1 MKAKQFVISLV
12 FLNCSLGYGQS
23 DRAQIKA
30 ILDHSLQSRE
40 VVTFQLQEYMLRRV
54 PKLPAPSSA
63 SQWTE
68 EAAKIRR
75 HVLDEVVYHGW
86 PKAWVDAPP
95 KFEDLGPLPSGQG
108 YERRKLRY
116 EVVPGF
122 YSTAVL
128 YEPANL
134 QGRVPGVLNLM
145 GHAAALGKSIEFEQK
160 RCINFALRGMVAL
173 SPEWIGMGE
182 LYREENRH
190 WYEAHLDLVGT
201 SGIGLMYLAM
211 RRGLDYLA
219 ANPHVDTKRLG
230 VTGLSGG
237 GWQTITLSSLD
248 DRVYASVPVAGFTS
262 LPGRLD
268 RLLIDPG
275 DPGDLEQNA
284 SDFIVGQDYPTLTAG
299 RAPRPTLLVN
309 NAEDDCCYRAPLV
322 KPYIFDSVKPF
333 YALYGLPD
341 AFQFH
346 ENVDPSTHNY
356 ELDNRLQAYRFFTKW
371 FGLPVAEQEIPV
383 DDQVLSYDGLRV
395 GVPEHNLTILGLARK
410 IASEI
415 SRPPIPSDAAARAG
429 WATSAREKL
438 KAVVRYDPVKVREAW
453 AEGNTKDKGIESLWY
468 RFELSNGLSAT
479 GIRIKAITTP
489 NDAPLTIVLDD
500 MGKKA
505 AADEFWDR
513 PTGIAT
519 LVSQM
524 SWVSHLVNCGQQ
536 VLVLDLLFTGDVVPN
551 QLILLYTEMLAATG
565 QRPLGLEVAQL
576 IALAHWANGQWHPR
590 QLRLETAGPRSQVAA
605 LVASGLEPTLFS
617 VLLTRAGMPSL
628 SYILDKPVT
637 YHEAPDLFCL
647 DFFKDF
653 DLDRLRAVAEPTR
666 VISEQ
671 ELKLPAAGK

>member
-1 MKAKQFVISLV
+1 M
-12 FLNCSLGYGQS
+12 
-23 DRAQIKA
+23 
-30 ILDHSLQSRE
+30 
-40 VVTFQLQEYMLRRV
+40 
-54 PKLPAPSSA
+54 
-63 SQWTE
+63 
-68 EAAKIRR
+68 
-75 HVLDEVVYHGW
+75 
-86 PKAWVDAPP
+86 
-95 KFEDLGPLPSGQG
+95 
-108 YERRKLRY
+108 
-116 EVVPGF
+116 
-122 YSTAVL
+122 
-128 YEPANL
+128 
-134 QGRVPGVLNLM
+134 
-145 GHAAALGKSIEFEQK
+145 
-160 RCINFALRGMVAL
+160 
-173 SPEWIGMGE
+173 
-182 LYREENRH
+182 
-190 WYEAHLDLVGT
+190 
-201 SGIGLMYLAM
+201 
-211 RRGLDYLA
+211 
-219 ANPHVDTKRLG
+219 
-230 VTGLSGG
+230 
-237 GWQTITLSSLD
+237 
-248 DRVYASVPVAGFTS
+248 
-262 LPGRLD
+262 
-268 RLLIDPG
+268 
-275 DPGDLEQNA
+275 
-284 SDFIVGQDYPTLTAG
+284 
-299 RAPRPTLLVN
+299 
-309 NAEDDCCYRAPLV
+309 
-322 KPYIFDSVKPF
+322 
-333 YALYGLPD
+333 
-341 AFQFH
+341 
-346 ENVDPSTHNY
+346 
-356 ELDNRLQAYRFFTKW
+356 
-371 FGLPVAEQEIPV
+371 AEQEIPV